1 MLWLLHSVTINNYGN
16 IFWKRKIVWLV
27 AWYFFFNETIAWK
40 DCFFDRLM
48 YDLFVGKFVKI
59 SPISKFYEKEK
70 GRLHLTLCYGDRVL
84 KISWIKDSPL
94 PLLPTNLR
102 SLNLATWFFIRAVEF
117 LSSAQ
122 QFSSLPARTVTKV
135 PSPTSPRATTLKAT
149 GRVLLDLQW
158 AGNTLQ
164 TKWGDPVMEL
174 NILNLTIKPGT

>member
-1 MLWLLHSVTINNYGN
+1 MHSVTTNNYGN

-27 AWYFFFNETIAWK
+27 VWYFSFNETVAWK
-40 DCFFDRLM
+40 DYFLDRLM
-48 YDLFVGKFVKI
+48 YDFFVDKFVKI
-59 SPISKFYEKEK
+59 SSVFKFYEEEK
-70 GRLHLTLCYGDRVL
+70 GRLHLTLCQRYRFL

-164 TKWGDPVMEL
+164 TKWGDPVMKL
-174 NILNLTIKPGT
+174 NIPNLTTKPGT